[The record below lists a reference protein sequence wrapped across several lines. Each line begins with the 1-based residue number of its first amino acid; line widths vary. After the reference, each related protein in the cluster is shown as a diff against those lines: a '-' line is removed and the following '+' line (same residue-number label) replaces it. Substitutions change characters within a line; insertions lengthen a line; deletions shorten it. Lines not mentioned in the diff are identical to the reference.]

1 MLFPRRRAP
10 NPKAGFKDEGGFVKT
25 DISYYNISDLRRV
38 GGGVLPSLNVSIFWS
53 LFLRGRESV
62 VRKFLCALLALALVS
77 VGAAGASAEWK
88 FERKVDLV
96 CPWGVGGGA
105 DSTLRPMA
113 ALLKDILGVQVE
125 VVNVEGGSGV
135 NGVEYT
141 YKQPADGYTFMLG
154 TQSLIMQDLQG
165 ATSMNFKDEFIPV
178 VKLVHSIN
186 IIAGSKKAMEA
197 KGYHNFSE
205 LYEYAKA
212 HPYEV
217 SVGMLTVTGADGA
230 SLRQTLEGL
239 AVNEVAYGGGAEM
252 NSALVGGHID
262 MMITGTDEIAGL
274 IEAGDIVP
282 LCAISEK
289 RMKLYPDMQCTGELG
304 INSYI
309 GTWRGLFARKG
320 TPQEAIDALLAAVK
334 KAVETQA
341 WQDFL
346 KAGAYDERPGFA
358 GPEEFGQLFE
368 SEYKAFTDYLKSEE
382 VLKKDYYAK

>member
-1 MLFPRRRAP
+1 M
-10 NPKAGFKDEGGFVKT
+10 
-25 DISYYNISDLRRV
+25 
-38 GGGVLPSLNVSIFWS
+38 
-53 LFLRGRESV
+53 
-62 VRKFLCALLALALVS
+62 RKFLCALLALALVS

-205 LYEYAKA
+205 LY
-212 HPYEV
+212 
-217 SVGMLTVTGADGA
+217 ADQIGRA
-230 SLRQTLEGL
+230 SCR
-239 AVNEVAYGGGAEM
+239 
-252 NSALVGGHID
+252 
-262 MMITGTDEIAGL
+262 
-274 IEAGDIVP
+274 
-282 LCAISEK
+282 
-289 RMKLYPDMQCTGELG
+289 
-304 INSYI
+304 
-309 GTWRGLFARKG
+309 
-320 TPQEAIDALLAAVK
+320 
-334 KAVETQA
+334 
-341 WQDFL
+341 
-346 KAGAYDERPGFA
+346 ER
-358 GPEEFGQLFE
+358 
-368 SEYKAFTDYLKSEE
+368 
-382 VLKKDYYAK
+382 V

>member
-1 MLFPRRRAP
+1 M
-10 NPKAGFKDEGGFVKT
+10 KKFVF
-25 DISYYNISDLRRV
+25 V
-38 GGGVLPSLNVSIFWS
+38 
-53 LFLRGRESV
+53 
-62 VRKFLCALLALALVS
+62 LLAAALVFS
-77 VGAAGASAEWK
+77 SAAMAAAEWK
-88 FERKVDLV
+88 FERKVDMV

-105 DSTLRPMA
+105 DGTIRPMSN
-113 ALLKDILGVQVE
+113 LLKDILGVEVE

-165 ATSMNFKDEFIPV
+165 ATSMNFRDEFIPV

-186 IIAGSKKAMEA
+186 IIAGSKKAMDA
-197 KGYHNFSE
+197 KGYHNFAE
-205 LYEYAKA
+205 LVEYAKA
-212 HPYEV
+212 HPFEV

-230 SLRQTLEGL
+230 SLRQTLAGL
-239 AVNEVAYGGGAEM
+239 DVNEVAYSGGAEM

-274 IEAGDIVP
+274 IKAGDIVP
-282 LCAISEK
+282 LCAISEN

-309 GTWRGLFARKG
+309 GTWRGIFARKG
-320 TPQEAIDALLAAVK
+320 TPQEAIDALVEAVK
-334 KAVETQA
+334 KAVETQT
-341 WQDFL
+341 WKDFL
-346 KAGAYDERPGFA
+346 VSGAYDERPGFA
-358 GPEEFGQLFE
+358 APAEFATLFE
-368 SEYKAFTDYLKSEE
+368 SEYKMFTEYLKSEE